1 MGVTLAVSPENGIF
15 EASPLT
21 KRRTDSR
28 WNTCGAT
35 SAPHRAWLSGVA
47 SSFLLGFLVAP
58 AQAQFLGEG
67 APGTPGAI
75 EGELRGLSTQGF
87 PPPPREPA
95 IAPASGT
102 TRQSLQKRPNTAIRR
117 AAGDS
122 SRPTAVN
129 PMTQPANP
137 APRGL
142 VTTGAR
148 PGELSGVRLRDA
160 APAGIPPLA
169 SSIIEPA
176 PGLPAVNARG
186 PRRLPLEQDPYAPL
200 GIRSGGMVFRP
211 ALEVSGGYD
220 TNAARSA
227 TSRKGSGVYR
237 LEAELRANSDW
248 RQHQLDFELRGI
260 FTGYSA
266 VRDVNRPE
274 GDARGALRLDVSREL
289 ILEGEIRSRI
299 DTESASNVN
308 LPAGTTGRTPYYTNT
323 ASLGATR
330 RFGRLSLGLRGNV
343 ERADYSDIESGGVTT
358 SQASRNLTG
367 YGLRLRLGY
376 EILPSVKPFVEL
388 GADKRIYD
396 EKRDTSGFARSS
408 AGAILRMGST
418 FELART
424 LIGEAAVGYTDRTY
438 DDTRLSRL
446 ASPTADATLTWSI
459 SPLTTLAL
467 RAQTEIAETTIAGSS
482 GAIVYRGTATLT
494 HAFLR
499 HFTATTTFQVAETD
513 YQKVN
518 RRELQLIG
526 GLRLEYKLNRLVAV
540 RGSYAYEN
548 YRVNAANSSY
558 QAHSLLLGVR
568 LTP

>member
-1 MGVTLAVSPENGIF
+1 
-15 EASPLT
+15 LT
-21 KRRTDSR
+21 KRSTDSR
-28 WNTCGAT
+28 WKTCGAT

-47 SSFLLGFLVAP
+47 SSFLFGLLVAP

-75 EGELRGLSTQGF
+75 EGELRGLSTPGF

-95 IAPASGT
+95 IAPAPVT
-102 TRQSLQKRPNTAIRR
+102 TQQSLEKRPNTAIRR
-117 AAGDS
+117 GAGDS

-129 PMTQPANP
+129 PVARPANP

-142 VTTGAR
+142 VTTSAR
-148 PGELSGVRLRDA
+148 PGELSGLRLRDA
-160 APAGIPPLA
+160 AAAGFPPLA

-186 PRRLPLEQDPYAPL
+186 PSRLPLDQDPYAPP

-211 ALEVSGGYD
+211 GLEVSGGYD

-227 TSRKGSGVYR
+227 TSRKGSSVQR
-237 LEAELRANSDW
+237 LETELRANSDW
-248 RQHQLDFELRGI
+248 SQHQLDFELRGI
-260 FTGYSA
+260 FTRFTA
-266 VRDVNRPE
+266 VRDANRPE
-274 GDARGALRLDVSREL
+274 GDARGALRLDFGRDL
-289 ILEGEIRSRI
+289 TLHGEIRSRI

-308 LPAGTTGRTPYYTNT
+308 LPAGTTGRTPYYTNV
-323 ASLGATR
+323 ASLGGTR

-343 ERADYSDIESGGVTT
+343 ERADYSDLESGGVST

-367 YGLRLRLGY
+367 YGLRLRMGY
-376 EILPSVKPFVEL
+376 EIQPFVTPFVEL

-396 EKRDTSGFARSS
+396 ESRDASGFARSS
-408 AGAILRMGST
+408 TGATLRMGST
-418 FELART
+418 FELSRV

-446 ASPTADATLTWSI
+446 AAPTVDATLTWSI

-482 GAIVYRGTATLT
+482 GAIAYRGTATLT

-499 HFTATTTFQVAETD
+499 HFTATTTFQVNETD
-513 YQKVN
+513 YQNVN

-526 GLRLEYKLNRLVAV
+526 GLRLEYKLSRLVAV

-558 QAHSLLLGVR
+558 QAHTFLLGVR